1 MSIFAA
7 MSQFAHDTIVPDRSS
22 NLPKKEQVARMF
34 NSIAPKYD
42 LLNRT
47 LSAGID
53 VGWRKKAI
61 RLLQAKHPKI
71 LLDVATG
78 TADLAITAEHL
89 LHPEKIIGIDI
100 SSGMLDHGK
109 KKITELGL
117 SKTIQLMEGDSEN
130 IQFPDEYF
138 DAVMVAFGVRNF
150 QHLNKGISEIHRV
163 LKKGGQIMVLEF
175 SQPKLPFVKQ
185 LYSFY
190 MNIVTPSIGGLISR
204 NRNAYQYLNDSVQ
217 QFPEGNAFTR
227 VLEHAGFTETS
238 INRLSWGICSIYTG
252 TK

>member
-1 MSIFAA
+1 
-7 MSQFAHDTIVPDRSS
+7 
-22 NLPKKEQVARMF
+22 MF

-78 TADLAITAEHL
+78 TGDLAITAEQL

-100 SSGMLDHGK
+100 SNGMLDHGK
-109 KKITELGL
+109 KKIKELGL
-117 SKTIQLMEGDSEN
+117 SNTIELMEGDSEDIHYPN
-130 IQFPDEYF
+130 EYF

-150 QHLNKGISEIHRV
+150 QHLDKGIKEIHRV

-175 SQPKLPFVKQ
+175 SQPKLPFIKQ
-185 LYSFY
+185 FYSFY
-190 MNIVTPSIGGLISR
+190 MNVVTPGIGGIISK
-204 NRNAYQYLNDSVQ
+204 NRDAYQYLNDSVQ
-217 QFPEGNAFTR
+217 KFPEGKAFVN
-227 VLEHAGFTETS
+227 VLEKADFTETT
-238 INRLSWGICSIYTG
+238 IKRLSWGICSIYTG